1 MSNFFSFLVP
11 PYGQEDLQDLQ
22 SIFEIPH
29 LREQV
34 ILLDTQCELYYVQS
48 ENNLNKFFNF
58 KIGCHP
64 KSATLYRN

>member
-48 ENNLNKFFNF
+48 ENKF
-58 KIGCHP
+58 K
-64 KSATLYRN
+64 